1 MADTLESAR
10 QIPITD
16 DIERFARQTP
26 TQSVVLPYKKTLGA
40 QAVKLYK
47 LIGKEIQDWQK
58 LLLYDIMAV
67 NEDKLWLHTKFG
79 YSVPRRNGK
88 TEVVHIRELWGLVS
102 GEHIMH
108 TAHRTSTEHASW
120 ERLVDWVEKLGL
132 PYHSIRTMG
141 REIIILK
148 ETGGKIEYRTR
159 TSKGGLGE
167 GYDLLVI
174 DEAQEYNDA
183 QESALKYIVTDSK
196 NPQTIFCGTPPTM
209 SSSGTVF
216 PELRKKVF
224 KGDSPDTGWAEW
236 SVEEM
241 TSPKDKD
248 AWYECNPS
256 LGTIF
261 TERSVLDEIGSD
273 ALDFNIQRLGL
284 WVKFN
289 LKSAITKTE
298 WEAVQ
303 VSVLPKLSG
312 KLYVGIKYGRN
323 AESVSLS
330 IAVRTE
336 DKKIFVETIDCR
348 PIREGN
354 AWMLNFIKKIDY
366 AKIIVDGVIGEELLE
381 DEFKKAGIKKYTF
394 AKAKDV
400 VAASA
405 DFEKGIFDATICHM
419 PQNSLTQSVTNCE
432 KRAIGS
438 QGGFGYRSIRQGV
451 EVTLLQSCALAYWLC
466 DSSKDKRQ
474 QKISY

>member
-1 MADTLESAR
+1 MADELTPAHSIPEAESVEREAN
-10 QIPITD
+10 QIPT
-16 DIERFARQTP
+16 E
-26 TQSVVLPYKKTLGA
+26 SVVLPYTKTKGN

-47 LIGKEIQDWQK
+47 LIGKTIQDWQK

-67 NEDKLWLHTKFG
+67 NEDNLWTHTKFG

-88 TEVVHIRELWGLVS
+88 TEVVHIREFWGLVN

-108 TAHRTSTEHASW
+108 TAHRTSTEHASF

-132 PYHSIRTMG
+132 SYHAVKTMG
-141 REIIILK
+141 RETIVLK

-159 TSKGGLGE
+159 TAKGGLGE
-167 GYDLLVI
+167 GFDLLVI

-216 PELRKKVF
+216 QEYRKKVF
-224 KGDSPDTGWAEW
+224 KGDSPDSGWAEW

-248 AWYECNPS
+248 AWYRCNPS

-261 TERSVLDEIGSD
+261 TERSVMDEIGSD

-303 VSVLPKLSG
+303 VSVLPKLVG
-312 KLYVGIKYGRN
+312 KLFVGVKYGRD

-330 IAVRTE
+330 IAVKT
-336 DKKIFVETIDCR
+336 DTNKIFVEAIDCR

-354 AWMLNFIKKIDY
+354 EWIINFIKKIDY
-366 AKIIVDGVIGEELLE
+366 NRIIIDGVIGEELLE
-381 DEFKKAGIKKYTF
+381 DELKKAGVKKYAF
-394 AKAKDV
+394 AKAKEV

-432 KRAIGS
+432 KRAIGT

-466 DSSKDKRQ
+466 DSSKDKKAQRV
-474 QKISY
+474 SY